1 LLLLRL
7 RYGLW
12 LGRLLLLLLVLL
24 MLSLRLCLGLLLLN
38 MLLLRLLLLSVLL
51 SLLVLLLLLLLL
63 LDVLLLLE
71 SRWHRLSALLLLHV
85 LYLGIRWRGMR
96 VLELRDGWRAGRRSR
111 CHLLGMLSSL
121 GVVEGRVRHVGIVA
135 RRRRCLRRVRLGR
148 REIRAWSAN
157 VPYS

>member
-12 LGRLLLLLLVLL
+12 LGRLVLLLLVLL
-24 MLSLRLCLGLLLLN
+24 MLGLRLCLGLLLLN

-51 SLLVLLLLLLLL
+51 SLLVLLLLLL

>member
-12 LGRLLLLLLVLL
+12 LGRLLLLLLLLLVLLLVLL
-24 MLSLRLCLGLLLLN
+24 M
-38 MLLLRLLLLSVLL
+38 LRLLLLSVLL
-51 SLLVLLLLLLLL
+51 SLLVLVLLLLLLL

>member
-51 SLLVLLLLLLLL
+51 SLLVLLLLLLL